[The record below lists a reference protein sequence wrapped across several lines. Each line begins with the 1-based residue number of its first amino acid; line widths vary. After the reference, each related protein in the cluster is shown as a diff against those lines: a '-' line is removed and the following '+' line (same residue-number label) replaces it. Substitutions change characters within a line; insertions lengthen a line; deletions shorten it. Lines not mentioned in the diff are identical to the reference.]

1 MFNKIKV
8 ILLAL
13 AIFSV
18 VCIIIFTL
26 HESKYST
33 SE

>member
-13 AIFSV
+13 AISSV
-18 VCIIIFTL
+18 ACIIIFTL
-26 HESKYST
+26 YESKNST